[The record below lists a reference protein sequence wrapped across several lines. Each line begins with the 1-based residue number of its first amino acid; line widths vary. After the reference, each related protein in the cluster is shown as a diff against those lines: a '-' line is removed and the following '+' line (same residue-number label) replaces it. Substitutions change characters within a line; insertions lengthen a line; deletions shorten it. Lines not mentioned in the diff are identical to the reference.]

1 MAIISARIG
10 WLTEERETLDV
21 PVERVDGAIGGDHG
35 AAAGHQREADD
46 IAAAE
51 NDLRLRVGSEPDDA
65 AAAAERSR
73 DIKIAEAIE
82 GEALWASEA
91 AEENVYIAAGSDFVD
106 AVEARR
112 RGAGDVQIA
121 GGTEREMI
129 CGERRLKRGEDE
141 NFAVRANLENRAAAI
156 AYVEAAGFVKREAGG
171 DAHAFDP
178 LHGAAVGRDAV
189 NRSIVAA
196 GNEKVAIVVD
206 CEAGGV
212 HQFGDERLHGVVR

>member
-21 PVERVDGAIGGDHG
+21 PVERVDGTIGGDHG

-51 NDLRLRVGSEPDDA
+51 NHLRLRVRSEPDDA

-91 AEENVYIAAGSDFVD
+91 AEENADVAAGSDFVD
-106 AVEARR
+106 AVETR
-112 RGAGDVQIA
+112 RGRAGDVQIA
-121 GGTEREMI
+121 GGAEREMI
-129 CGERRLKRGEDE
+129 CGERWLKRCEDE
-141 NFAVRANLENRAAAI
+141 NFAVGTDFENRAAAI
-156 AYVEAAGFVKREAGG
+156 ADVEASGFVKREAGG

-189 NRSIVAA
+189 NGAVVTT
-196 GNEKVAIVVD
+196 GNEKVAVVVD
-206 CEAGGV
+206 CEAGRSE
-212 HQFGDERLHGVVR
+212 ERRVG